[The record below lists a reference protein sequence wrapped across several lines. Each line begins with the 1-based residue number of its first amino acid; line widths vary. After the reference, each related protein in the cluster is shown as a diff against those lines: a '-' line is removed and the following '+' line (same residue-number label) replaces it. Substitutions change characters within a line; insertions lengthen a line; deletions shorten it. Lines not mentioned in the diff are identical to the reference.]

1 MLTWKLFPIPMQG
14 QGTADVESLPSY
26 LLRSAYAHGASGGVL
41 LQVIHELG
49 GCSQKTKPRSIA
61 GKHGIA
67 TLARVNQFTWELRN
81 RLAEYTGQDMSCEPL
96 RFLDSQVYCIS
107 TEIGTFRWCP
117 ECLAEMARIE
127 APLYFKQLW
136 HMTAVGH
143 CPVHR
148 VRLSERCEFC
158 GCKQHS
164 LKAKHPVG
172 YCAECGEPLFNRRT
186 PLSTKDIQPSWECPS
201 HDVLEIFEQA
211 ARPGMTVNGWFDACW
226 FIRSMA
232 ASADHGRENSHL
244 TGELREL
251 LREFGRNWKGNCR
264 LISLRRLA
272 YLMNM
277 SLYELLTCSGT
288 AYRLS
293 YDVLNIQ
300 SLPEHL
306 KRRKKTVRNHKHV
319 YRKLVAYLE
328 EQQIPPSLKQ
338 AARFAQVSPG
348 YLEYRFPSLVRRIVE
363 RYQAYRHQITLVNR
377 YRAQAAALQFFTGDR
392 YADHSRSR
400 KEAYRV
406 LKEETGLPKW
416 VLKNAIQTAYGVLQV
431 GAG

>member
-1 MLTWKLFPIPMQG
+1 MPSWKLFPIPMQG
-14 QGTADVESLPSY
+14 QGSAEIESLPSY

-49 GCSQKTKPRSIA
+49 GCSRSKPRNIA
-61 GKHGIA
+61 GVSGIA
-67 TLARVNQFTWELRN
+67 TLARVNQFTWSVRDW
-81 RLAEYTGQDMSCEPL
+81 LAEFTGHDMNCEPL

-107 TEIGTFRWCP
+107 TEIGAFRWCP
-117 ECLAEMARIE
+117 ECLAETARID

-164 LKAKHPVG
+164 LKAKYPVG
-172 YCAECGEPLFNRRT
+172 YCAECGEPLYKRLI
-186 PLSTKDIQPSWECPS
+186 PLSYDDLQPSWECPS
-201 HDVLEIFEQA
+201 HDLLEIFEKA
-211 ARPGMTVNGWFDACW
+211 ARPGMTVNGWFEACW

-288 AYRLS
+288 AYRLP
-293 YDVLNIQ
+293 YDALEIK

-319 YRKLVAYLE
+319 YQKLVVYLE
-328 EQQIPPSLKQ
+328 EQPIPPSLKQ
-338 AARFAQVSPG
+338 TARFAKVSPG

-363 RYQAYRHQITLVNR
+363 RYQAYRYQTTLVNR
-377 YRAQAAALQFFTGDR
+377 YRAQAAALRFFTDDR
-392 YADHSRSR
+392 YGDHTHSR

-416 VLKNAIQTAYGVLQV
+416 VLKNAIQTAYGALQ
-431 GAG
+431 AGG

>member
-1 MLTWKLFPIPMQG
+1 
-14 QGTADVESLPSY
+14 
-26 LLRSAYAHGASGGVL
+26 VL

-67 TLARVNQFTWELRN
+67 TLARVNQFTWELRD
-81 RLAEYTGQDMSCEPL
+81 RLAEFTGQDMSCEPL

-117 ECLAEMARIE
+117 ECLAEMARID

-172 YCAECGEPLFNRRT
+172 YCAECGEPLFNRRI
-186 PLSTKDIQPSWECPS
+186 PLSTKDIQTSWECPS
-201 HDVLEIFEQA
+201 HDVLEIFEKA
-211 ARPGMTVNGWFDACW
+211 ARPGMKVSGWLEARS
-226 FIRSMA
+226 FIHSMA
-232 ASADHGRENSHL
+232 VSADHGRRNSHI

-251 LREFGRNWKGNCR
+251 LYECRRNWRDNCR

-277 SLYELLTCSGT
+277 SLYDLLTCSST
-288 AYRLS
+288 AYPLPYS
-293 YDVLNIQ
+293 APELK

-306 KRRKKTVRNHKHV
+306 RRRKKTVRNHKYV
-319 YRKLVAYLE
+319 YQKLVLYLE

-348 YLEYRFPSLVRRIVE
+348 YLEYRFPSLVRRIVA
-363 RYQAYRHQITLVNR
+363 RYQAHRCQATLVNR
-377 YRAQAAALQFFTGDR
+377 YRAQAAALQFFTDDR
-392 YADHSRSR
+392 YADHTRSR

-416 VLKNAIQTAYGVLQV
+416 VLKNAIQTAYAALQV
-431 GAG
+431 GH